1 MSLTQNSISAPL
13 TALALVNV
21 DYRKRLEP
29 GELLVAPDK
38 PAEGLPAQL

>member
-1 MSLTQNSISAPL
+1 M

-21 DYRKRLEP
+21 DHRKRLEP
-29 GELLVAPDK
+29 GELLVAPET